1 MRESPSTPLSLFSAL
16 PTSCLL
22 GEVHPTMD
30 RPGADAR
37 LELCDTDSLIKES
50 KDSTA
55 SWSSQINAAS
65 CTLNSHLELVN
76 FKNLCVPISESKIE
90 N

>member
-1 MRESPSTPLSLFSAL
+1 MRVVVSLM
-16 PTSCLL
+16 
-22 GEVHPTMD
+22 V

>member
-1 MRESPSTPLSLFSAL
+1 MKPRGASRFHDLRPVANMVS
-16 PTSCLL
+16 
-22 GEVHPTMD
+22 
-30 RPGADAR
+30 PGADAR

-65 CTLNSHLELVN
+65 CTLNLHLELFN

>member
-1 MRESPSTPLSLFSAL
+1 MTFIQLRLGTGPRVKSRFSPST
-16 PTSCLL
+16 
-22 GEVHPTMD
+22 TMV

>member
-1 MRESPSTPLSLFSAL
+1 MSLKK
-16 PTSCLL
+16 LL
-22 GEVHPTMD
+22 IYMD

>member
-1 MRESPSTPLSLFSAL
+1 MGGREGGDGSM
-16 PTSCLL
+16 
-22 GEVHPTMD
+22 V

-55 SWSSQINAAS
+55 SWRSQDQCCILYS
-65 CTLNSHLELVN
+65 ELTLR
-76 FKNLCVPISESKIE
+76 IS
-90 N
+90 